1 MAITLQPMTG
11 QEFQSYL
18 AHSAKHYAEEK
29 VKAGTWLPDEA
40 PELAELAFNDLLP
53 DGLETA
59 DHYLWT
65 LTLDGKENAGWL
77 WLHADP

>member
-18 AHSAKHYAEEK
+18 AHSTKHYAEEK

-40 PELAELAFNDLLP
+40 PELAELAFEDLLP
-53 DGLETA
+53 DG
-59 DHYLWT
+59 
-65 LTLDGKENAGWL
+65 
-77 WLHADP
+77 